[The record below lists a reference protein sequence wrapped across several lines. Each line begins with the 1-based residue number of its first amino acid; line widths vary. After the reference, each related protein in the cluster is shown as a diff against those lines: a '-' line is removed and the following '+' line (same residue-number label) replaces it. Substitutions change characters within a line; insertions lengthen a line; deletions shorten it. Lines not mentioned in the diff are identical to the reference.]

1 MTKIS
6 DITKRF
12 TTETIKV
19 TKQVMKNKR
28 DPKTQQIT
36 KVPVMAEVDT
46 EATVI
51 MAEDFNAL
59 VQAVFEFPTKRGK
72 YDVRLDLWSALQE
85 GLDHHFNVSAEG
97 LKSTRPAIDNF
108 RKCGGHIGMVKYLLS
123 HFVQTNV
130 IHAGRYVIRFK

>member
-1 MTKIS
+1 MATIS

-12 TTETIKV
+12 TTETVKV

-28 DPKTQQIT
+28 DPKTQQVT

-59 VQAVFEFPTKRGK
+59 VQAVFEKKRK

-85 GLDHHFNVSAEG
+85 GLDHHFTVSTEG
-97 LKSTRPAIDNF
+97 LKSTRPVIDNF
-108 RKCGGHIGMVKYLLS
+108 RRCGGHIGMVKYLLS
-123 HFVQTNV
+123 HFVQTN
-130 IHAGRYVIRFK
+130 IIRAGRYVIRFPAK